1 VRASRATGRRT
12 SAQAVGLDAEERA
25 ARFLAER
32 GLEIVARNFRTRL
45 GEIDLVARDGDV
57 LVFVEVRHRTRD
69 DFGDGAE
76 SVTEGKQR
84 RIEAAARLFL
94 QQLER
99 EPPCRFDVMSLDGDH
114 AEWMKAAFD
123 ASPG

>member
-1 VRASRATGRRT
+1 VRASRASGRRT
-12 SAQAVGLDAEERA
+12 RAQLLGGDAEERA
-25 ARFLAER
+25 ARLLSEN
-32 GLEIVARNFRTRL
+32 GLEILARNYRTRM

-57 LVFVEVRHRTRD
+57 LVFVEVRHRSRD

-76 SVTEGKQR
+76 SVTERKQR

-94 QQLER
+94 QQFER
-99 EPPCRFDVMSLDGDH
+99 EPRCRFDVMSLDDDH

>member
-12 SAQAVGLDAEERA
+12 RAQRLGGDAEERA
-25 ARFLAER
+25 ARFLAGR
-32 GLEIVARNFRTRL
+32 GLEIVARNFRTRF

-76 SVTEGKQR
+76 SVTGSKQR
-84 RIEAAARLFL
+84 RIETAARMFL
-94 QQLER
+94 QQLDR
-99 EPPCRFDVMSLDGDH
+99 EPACRFDVVSLDGDR
-114 AEWMKAAFD
+114 AEWLKAAFD